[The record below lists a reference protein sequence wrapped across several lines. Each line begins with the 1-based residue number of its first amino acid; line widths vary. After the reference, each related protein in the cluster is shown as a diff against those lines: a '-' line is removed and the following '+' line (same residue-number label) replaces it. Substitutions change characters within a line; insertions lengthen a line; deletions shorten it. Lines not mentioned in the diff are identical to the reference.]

1 MIQKEE
7 KITRGKQ
14 AEHQHKNIIRHECR
28 CRCQWW
34 GRWINALF
42 LLRDQICLFSL
53 VSTLFAAE
61 LWRKREKPEKEL
73 KQRMRDDS
81 LRGEDEHIRQELPGN
96 NWVTLWWSAT
106 IISKCSRG
114 RQSNQSDLI
123 NIKTALV
130 FWCTRMHVIVWQRWC
145 YLTCHLAC
153 WRQSSVQESEED
165 VGLLIKHW
173 SGVLILHDMAFHKD
187 VALSCTPSPPLSF
200 SSRLSFLD
208 RTPSTSQD
216 CKYVYYSTSLCLNLT
231 TWGYPSFW
239 PVFHVWRL

>member
-1 MIQKEE
+1 MCAISVTNTNIWNAQIIVTDFKQVSWTLICHWPDIQIAPPPHAQHWLSQRGYIKLNIKMIQKEE

-53 VSTLFAAE
+53 VSMLFAAE

-145 YLTCHLAC
+145 YLTCHLA
-153 WRQSSVQESEED
+153 W
-165 VGLLIKHW
+165 LKT
-173 SGVLILHDMAFHKD
+173 K
-187 VALSCTPSPPLSF
+187 
-200 SSRLSFLD
+200 
-208 RTPSTSQD
+208 
-216 CKYVYYSTSLCLNLT
+216 
-231 TWGYPSFW
+231 
-239 PVFHVWRL
+239 

>member
-14 AEHQHKNIIRHECR
+14 AEHQHKNVIRHECR

-61 LWRKREKPEKEL
+61 LWWKREKPEKEL

-123 NIKTALV
+123 NIKTACVLV
-130 FWCTRMHVIVWQRWC
+130 HT
-145 YLTCHLAC
+145 YACHRVTAVMLFDMPSCMAEDKVAC
-153 WRQSSVQESEED
+153 RNP
-165 VGLLIKHW
+165 K
-173 SGVLILHDMAFHKD
+173 
-187 VALSCTPSPPLSF
+187 
-200 SSRLSFLD
+200 
-208 RTPSTSQD
+208 
-216 CKYVYYSTSLCLNLT
+216 
-231 TWGYPSFW
+231 
-239 PVFHVWRL
+239 